1 MKVFIKS
8 SLLFSLFAVAAG
20 CTGGPAAN
28 APANNSAA
36 QPVAGAS
43 SPGTNAAPPVPRS
56 PTANAN
62 ALTAPSTADKEPAIS
77 LDSPTAA
84 YKAAYAIRQKKD
96 VQALKQ
102 VMSSEMV
109 AYFTELGR
117 AQKKSLDQV
126 LALLVE
132 QPQAAS
138 AETRN
143 QRISGDRAVLEF
155 KDASG
160 KWLPMDFVK
169 EDGSWKM
176 ALSKVAPAKKG
187 AQPAP
192 KR

>member
-1 MKVFIKS
+1 
-8 SLLFSLFAVAAG
+8 
-20 CTGGPAAN
+20 
-28 APANNSAA
+28 
-36 QPVAGAS
+36 
-43 SPGTNAAPPVPRS
+43 
-56 PTANAN
+56 
-62 ALTAPSTADKEPAIS
+62 
-77 LDSPTAA
+77 
-84 YKAAYAIRQKKD
+84 
-96 VQALKQ
+96 
-102 VMSSEMV
+102 MSSEMV

-117 AQKKSLDQV
+117 TQKKSLDQV

-132 QPQAAS
+132 QPQAAA

-176 ALSKVAPAKKG
+176 ALSKVAPPKKG
-187 AQPAP
+187 QQPAP

>member
-1 MKVFIKS
+1 MKVFINS
-8 SLLFSLFAVAAG
+8 SLLFSLFVVAVA

-36 QPVAGAS
+36 QPVAAAN
-43 SPGTNAAPPVPRS
+43 SPSANSTAPTQS
-56 PTANAN
+56 TPTAN
-62 ALTAPSTADKEPAIS
+62 TSAPTTTNTIDKEPAIS
-77 LDSPTAA
+77 LDSPTDA
-84 YKAAYAIRQKKD
+84 YKSAYAIRQKKD
-96 VQALKQ
+96 VQALKK

-117 AQKKSLDQV
+117 TQKKSLDQV

-132 QPQAAS
+132 QPQAAA

-176 ALSKVAPAKKG
+176 ALSKVAPTKKG